1 MAFCARWFVAVGILV
16 VAAFSP
22 VVTPSALA
30 QEPDPPGTEMTITPV
45 DDDDYL
51 PADDVTALH
60 ELDAIRRHVSD
71 LKALVL
77 FGTGFIGIC
86 VLCQKLF

>member
-1 MAFCARWFVAVGILV
+1 MAVYNRGFIAALCLL

-22 VVTPSALA
+22 IVAPTALA
-30 QEPDPPGTEMTITPV
+30 EEPPVQEQTITPV
-45 DDDDYL
+45 DSDDYL
-51 PADDVTALH
+51 PAVDVIALH

-86 VLCQKLF
+86 VLCQKIL